1 MGKGRR
7 KSSVL
12 IRQEKIQVFLNLLN
26 IKMQLRYLLKW
37 LGCQHQWAQDPA
49 FNDCGQTQPADQEGH
64 REDRAGR
71 VPYRH
76 LPGIQT
82 WIIVDILLF
91 LVRILNLTWKRT
103 GKRWQSSLWM
113 INWTLWG
120 KILYTAN
127 IWWEIQQCSETERGA
142 LCTKTYKKCAAK
154 GLEVDLTTIMVNS
167 RSVSR
172 WLDK

>member
-127 IWWEIQQCSETERGA
+127 IWERYNNAVRQRGGRCA
-142 LCTKTYKKCAAK
+142 PRRTKNAQPR
-154 GLEVDLTTIMVNS
+154 GW
-167 RSVSR
+167 R
-172 WLDK
+172 WI